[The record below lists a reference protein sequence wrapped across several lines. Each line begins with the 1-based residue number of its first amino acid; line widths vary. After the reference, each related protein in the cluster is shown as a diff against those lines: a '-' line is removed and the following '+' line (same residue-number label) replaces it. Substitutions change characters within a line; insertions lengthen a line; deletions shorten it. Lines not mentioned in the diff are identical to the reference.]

1 MFDLHPQ
8 ERILQAIDWND
19 FFIYWDVDGSYEIVR
34 LSSVVLIA
42 VSLSS
47 CCRQILVQQ
56 SIEWNADFIY
66 WPIDGAQ
73 PYCALSI

>member
-1 MFDLHPQ
+1 MSYRIVRSCFDWQENVIRMIDLHFTCQ

-42 VSLSS
+42 SLNSVLSS
-47 CCRQILVQQ
+47 
-56 SIEWNADFIY
+56 DT
-66 WPIDGAQ
+66 
-73 PYCALSI
+73 